1 MPSTNLSFWDIIKF
15 LMFGVIIFAMVGCAS
30 LTSNNYKS
38 RIRAVNKL
46 TDQEQL
52 YQIAIQDVDFFVKDA
67 AMKRLTQELL
77 VRLTFEAPDNGIRLR
92 AIGYIFDQPGLLNV
106 SQFNDNWGVRQGA
119 FRKLNTTSLEK
130 ILGEA
135 KDPAVILAAKIRL
148 GKITWTEAF
157 SGRNNTAGGLGD
169 VIGAAALVDT
179 PKPTSADV
187 VAACHA
193 YIRRGDA
200 SRIPE
205 LRDLLLRYGDKTLAE
220 DYLNCGKEELADA
233 AREWGRNHGYNVKS
247 GDGSHRVKWGG
258 N

>member
-1 MPSTNLSFWDIIKF
+1 MLKNL
-15 LMFGVIIFAMVGCAS
+15 LLLVVIIAINGCAS
-30 LTSNNYKS
+30 LTSDNYKS

-52 YQIAIQDVDFFVKDA
+52 YQIAIQDVNFFVKDA
-67 AMKRLTQELL
+67 AMKRLPQELL
-77 VRLTFEAPDNGIRLR
+77 VRLTFEASDIKQRLR
-92 AIGYIFDQPGLLNV
+92 AINFLYDQTGLLNV
-106 SQFNDNWGVRQGA
+106 SQFNDNWSVRQGA

-130 ILGEA
+130 ILSEA
-135 KDPAVILAAKIRL
+135 KDMAVVLAAKIRL
-148 GKITWTEAF
+148 GKINWTEAF
-157 SGRNNTAGGLGD
+157 YDRNTTAGALGD

-179 PKPTSADV
+179 PKPTSSDV

-193 YIRRGDA
+193 YIRSGDA

-233 AREWGRNHGYNVKS
+233 AREWGKNNGYIVNKY
-247 GDGSHRVKWGG
+247 GDGSHRVRWGG
-258 N
+258 K

>member
-1 MPSTNLSFWDIIKF
+1 MKMLKNL
-15 LMFGVIIFAMVGCAS
+15 LLLVVIIAINGCAS
-30 LTSNNYKS
+30 LTSDNYKS

-52 YQIAIQDVDFFVKDA
+52 YQIAIQDVNFFVKDA
-67 AMKRLTQELL
+67 AMKRLPQELL
-77 VRLTFEAPDNGIRLR
+77 VRLTFEASDIKQRLR
-92 AIGYIFDQPGLLNV
+92 AINFLYDQTGLLNV
-106 SQFNDNWGVRQGA
+106 SQFNDNWSVRQGA

-130 ILGEA
+130 ILSEA
-135 KDPAVILAAKIRL
+135 KDMAVVLAAKIRL
-148 GKITWTEAF
+148 GKINWTEAF
-157 SGRNNTAGGLGD
+157 YDRNTTAGALGD

-179 PKPTSADV
+179 PKPTSSDV

-193 YIRRGDA
+193 YIRSGDA

-233 AREWGRNHGYNVKS
+233 AREWGKNNGYIVNKY
-247 GDGSHRVKWGG
+247 GDGSHRVRWGG
-258 N
+258 K